1 MCQTLYSVRN
11 GKMNF
16 KNSQPSEGS
25 QTHKERI
32 KKMNREFLAGP
43 WLGLPSFT
51 VKDED
56 SIPGL
61 RVSGTLEKNRRTCP
75 VGVDR

>member
-1 MCQTLYSVRN
+1 
-11 GKMNF
+11 
-16 KNSQPSEGS
+16 
-25 QTHKERI
+25 
-32 KKMNREFLAGP
+32 MNREFLAGP

-51 VKDED
+51 IKDAD

-61 RVSGTLEKNRRTCP
+61 RVSGTLQKNKRTCP